1 MLKEKIKRKLSS
13 RQGTSIFFGLL
24 LFLAA
29 SILSVVIINGA
40 VTTVKRVA
48 SDRKTEQNYLSCSSA
63 AKLLREKIEQTT
75 ITQTTVVKSKP
86 GSTGTPE
93 SKVTWTTGT
102 ENASS
107 STKSFE
113 EILEKHIEDLA
124 GTSEASTSQSTSF
137 KWKLS
142 VKQAATSGK
151 SDVED
156 VFAKCTISKGQN
168 SDSSSGDS
176 QDAEYDIS
184 ILLTTGE
191 GNDSC
196 QMVLS
201 LNGSVAK
208 VGPVNGTEG
217 DGTNTSTTTTTY
229 TWTAKDI
236 IYGNQERTVEGK

>member
-75 ITQTTVVKSKP
+75 ITQTTVVRSAE
-86 GSTGTPE
+86 GGTE
-93 SKVTWTTGT
+93 TTVTWTTGT
-102 ENASS
+102 ENANSE
-107 STKSFE
+107 TTPFE
-113 EILEKHIEDLA
+113 EILKKHIQTLA
-124 GTSEASTSQSTSF
+124 ETPEASTSQSVSF

-184 ILLTTGE
+184 ILLTTGD